1 MSPHFKWFT
10 IRNAL
15 WPLLSCMHFN
25 LQNNS
30 NRANLWSQPH
40 TATSALFT
48 LLLSADIA
56 FVVLIS
62 NTGMIITKI
71 YVCLF
76 CFVFENWLVFVS
88 PRISEYLCLLIK
100 KLLHFWIVKATK
112 TTWLA
117 KHAKNTWLGFKK
129 DLWVFCHFGL
139 KYNLYPIIINLSF
152 S

>member
-1 MSPHFKWFT
+1 MFKSSLPESVLQNCITQGPKSYQTQSRRCDCVFLKSSFYVSVSPHFKWFT
-10 IRNAL
+10 VRNAL

-56 FVVLIS
+56 FVVFIS
-62 NTGMIITKI
+62 KTGMIITKI

-76 CFVFENWLVFVS
+76 WGGFRELIGICFTSYF
-88 PRISEYLCLLIK
+88 
-100 KLLHFWIVKATK
+100 
-112 TTWLA
+112 
-117 KHAKNTWLGFKK
+117 
-129 DLWVFCHFGL
+129 
-139 KYNLYPIIINLSF
+139 
-152 S
+152 